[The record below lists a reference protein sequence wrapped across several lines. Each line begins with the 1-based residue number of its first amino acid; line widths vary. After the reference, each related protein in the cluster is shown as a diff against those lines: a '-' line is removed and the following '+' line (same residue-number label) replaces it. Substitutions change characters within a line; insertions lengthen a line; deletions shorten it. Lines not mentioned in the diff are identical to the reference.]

1 LSFTFHSRP
10 RASLAAAA
18 SVAAATFI
26 IGAAPAQAAP
36 SANARLAAAAR
47 SAPQRHVVAI
57 VQFEAGVSERRA
69 MAVARRHSARVT
81 GRLPLINGL
90 ALRLPAR
97 QAQQL
102 AHAQGV
108 ENVTLNDRVKPQGV
122 SGANLATTYPKTVAA
137 DKLWNGQGPNY
148 TGKGVGVA
156 VIDTGVAGD
165 LVDFRGEN
173 NGASRVVANVVT
185 NPLAKSAGDT
195 YGHGTHVAGIIA
207 GNGSNRPAG
216 DPLAGAYIGIA
227 PEADIVAV
235 KVSDD
240 TGNAT
245 LLDVINGLQFVVD
258 RKSEFNIRVVNLSLS
273 SDTPQSYK
281 TDPLDA
287 AVESAWLKGIVVV
300 AAAGNRG
307 TAADA
312 AHYAPGNDP
321 YAITVGALDEQGTKD
336 QRDDTLAPYSSTG
349 TTQDGFAKPE
359 ILAPGAR
366 IVAPLAAG
374 SAFATLCPACIIGTG
389 YIRAS
394 GTSMAA
400 PVVAGAAVLLLQ
412 AHPDWTPDLVKAALM
427 KTGRPMASVTGAEL
441 VVEKAVNPGPLTPA
455 NRGVTPNTLVDATT
469 GEIDYT
475 RSSWSRSSWSSA
487 DAGLSAGWA
496 RSSWSCTCAGTAAAV
511 DPTRSSWSRSSWS
524 SRLEP

>member
-1 LSFTFHSRP
+1 LLFTSYRRP
-10 RASLAAAA
+10 RASLALAAFLVG
-18 SVAAATFI
+18 STVVV
-26 IGAAPAQAAP
+26 AAPAHAAP
-36 SANARLAAAAR
+36 SAPARLAAAAR
-47 SAPQRHVVAI
+47 TAPAREVVAI
-57 VQFEAGVSERRA
+57 VQFKAGVSERQA
-69 MAVARRHSARVT
+69 GALARRQGARVV

-97 QAQQL
+97 NAQRFSRVR
-102 AHAQGV
+102 GV
-108 ENVTLNDRVKPQGV
+108 ENVTLNNRVKPQGF
-122 SGANLATTYPKTVAA
+122 STAGLATTYPMTVAA
-137 DKLWNGQGPNY
+137 DKVWNGRGANY

-165 LVDFRGEN
+165 LVDFRGAD
-173 NGASRVVANVVT
+173 GASRVKANVVT
-185 NPLAKSAGDT
+185 SPLAQTAGDT

-207 GNGSNRPAG
+207 GNGTNRAVG
-216 DPLAGAYIGIA
+216 DPFAGAYIGVA
-227 PEADIVAV
+227 PEADLVAV
-235 KVSDD
+235 KVADEM
-240 TGNAT
+240 GNAT

-258 RKSEFNIRVVNLSLS
+258 HKNQFNIRVVNLSLS

-312 AHYAPGNDP
+312 AQYAPGNDP
-321 YAITVGALDEQGTKD
+321 YAITVGALDEQATKD
-336 QRDDTLAPYSSTG
+336 PRDDTLAPYSSTG
-349 TTQDGFAKPE
+349 VTQDGFSKPE
-359 ILAPGAR
+359 VLAPGAR
-366 IVAPLAAG
+366 IVAPLALG
-374 SAFATLCPACIIGTG
+374 SAFATLCPTCIVGTG
-389 YIRAS
+389 YIRAG

-400 PVVAGAAVLLLQ
+400 PVVAGAAALLLE
-412 AHPDWTPDLVKAALM
+412 AHPEWTPDLVKAALM
-427 KTGRPMASVTGAEL
+427 KTGRAIPGVTGAAL
-441 VVEKAVNPGPLTPA
+441 AVDRAVNPGGLTPA
-455 NRGVTPNTLVDATT
+455 NRGLTPNTMVDAGT
-469 GEIDYT
+469 GDIDYT

-487 DAGLSAGWA
+487 EGGLSAGWS